1 MCSTNEPYT
10 RSSTSATANA
20 GSMTSVAPCTRPEPS
35 CSSARS
41 FSSRT
46 DVLVAAQD
54 VVRVV
59 AALEL
64 DQAVVLGRA
73 VRGADAVQT
82 LVLEEVHVGA
92 TACVRLQRGVAV
104 AHPPH

>member
-1 MCSTNEPYT
+1 MCSTNEPNT

-20 GSMTSVAPCTRPEPS
+20 GSMTSLAPCTGPEPS

-41 FSSRT
+41 FSSRA

-64 DQAVVLGRA
+64 DEAVVRGRPVGGAHA
-73 VRGADAVQT
+73 VLA

-92 TACVRLQRGVAV
+92 TAAVRLERGVG
-104 AHPPH
+104 